1 LDKLTTDLESV
12 KADHKTDMLIM
23 RSSLDEVRDLM
34 KVEMGERKEE
44 AEKDVA
50 SVKARIIN
58 VTTLASRTLVYFWRD
73 I

>member
-1 LDKLTTDLESV
+1 MDKLTTDLESV

-58 VTTLASRTLVYFWRD
+58 VSTLASRTLVYFWRD

>member
-58 VTTLASRTLVYFWRD
+58 VSTLASRTLVYFWRD